1 MADDLKHLQTLLLD
15 LQQAVARSDL
25 VLIETLTRQIADWL
39 GAAAQAPAGLSEAD
53 KALVREMDGLS
64 EGLSDEIASRLRAYG
79 LAIEAWRTAQG
90 KN

>member
-1 MADDLKHLQTLLLD
+1 MADDLKQLQSLLMD
-15 LQQAVARSDL
+15 LQQAVAGSDI

-39 GAAAQAPAGLSEAD
+39 GAAAQSPQGLSEAD

-64 EGLSDEIASRLRAYG
+64 ASLSDEIASRLRAYG

-90 KN
+90 NN

>member
-1 MADDLKHLQTLLLD
+1 LADDLKHLQSLLLD
-15 LQQAVARSDL
+15 LQQAVAGSDV

-39 GAAAQAPAGLSEAD
+39 GAASQSPNGLSEAE
-53 KALVREMDGLS
+53 KALIRDMDGVS
-64 EGLSDEIASRLRAYG
+64 ASLSDEIASRLRAYG